1 MRERRNLQH
10 NHLLPLHQMLQ
21 KLSPRILV
29 TIFID
34 TVVVA
39 MDNGVATAIGM
50 KDLVVKVTE
59 EVVVLVMVVAVPAE
73 AGMRRSAPA
82 PLTIPISFVDTVK
95 QLDTIY
101 ISAGNMQESKR
112 KERRVKQAMQV
123 AVETMGTSKLDL
135 VDRIINQALF
145 LPLTVTPLI
154 H

>member
-1 MRERRNLQH
+1 
-10 NHLLPLHQMLQ
+10 MLQ
-21 KLSPRILV
+21 KPSPRILV

-39 MDNGVATAIGM
+39 MDNGVVTAIGM
-50 KDLVVKVTE
+50 KDLVVKVTDA
-59 EVVVLVMVVAVPAE
+59 VVVVVMVVAVAVE
-73 AGMRRSAPA
+73 AGMRRSA

-123 AVETMGTSKLDL
+123 AVETMGTSILDL
-135 VDRIINQALF
+135 VDQIINQALF